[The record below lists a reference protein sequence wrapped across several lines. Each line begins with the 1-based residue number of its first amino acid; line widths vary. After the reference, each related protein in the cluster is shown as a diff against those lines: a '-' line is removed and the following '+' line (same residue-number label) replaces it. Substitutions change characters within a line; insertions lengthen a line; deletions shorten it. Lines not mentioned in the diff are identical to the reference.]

1 LQRVITVNEDPMK
14 YFQEQLSVADNR
26 QLGAQIDLVRE
37 MTAQAFSTAEQVLA
51 LNISTSRAS
60 AERAAS
66 TLRQLFSITDPRDL
80 LTLGSQTQE
89 QLSAMYAYGRELL
102 NIATDARMNM
112 VRHNAGLPTPAPE
125 QPAARQAAPAP
136 AAPVA
141 DEPAA
146 QQQTSPVAPPHLVAV
161 PDSPASAEPPRA
173 KAKPVA
179 KAVGKATGKR
189 AGAPHPSAAPIATG
203 QAGDVALPRLDPAKV
218 APVLELK
225 PRKSQRK
232 K

>member
-1 LQRVITVNEDPMK
+1 V
-14 YFQEQLSVADNR
+14 
-26 QLGAQIDLVRE
+26 
-37 MTAQAFSTAEQVLA
+37 TAQAFATAEQVLA

-66 TLRQLFSITDPRDL
+66 TFRQLFSITDPRDL

-89 QLSAMYAYGRELL
+89 QLSAMYAYGRELM
-102 NIATDARMNM
+102 NIATDARLNM
-112 VRHNAGLPTPAPE
+112 ARHNAGLPTPAPE
-125 QPAARQAAPAP
+125 QPAAQTAPAP

-141 DEPAA
+141 DEPAPE
-146 QQQTSPVAPPHLVAV
+146 QQASAAPPPRLVAV
-161 PDSPASAEPPRA
+161 ADAPASAEPPRA

-203 QAGDVALPRLDPAKV
+203 QAGDVALPRLDPATV

>member
-1 LQRVITVNEDPMK
+1 
-14 YFQEQLSVADNR
+14 
-26 QLGAQIDLVRE
+26 
-37 MTAQAFSTAEQVLA
+37 VLA

-66 TLRQLFSITDPRDL
+66 TFRQLFSITDPRDL

-89 QLSAMYAYGRELL
+89 LLSAMYAYGRELL
-102 NIATDARMNM
+102 NIATDARLNM

-125 QPAARQAAPAP
+125 QPAAAQAAPSP

-141 DEPAA
+141 DEPAPE
-146 QQQTSPVAPPHLVAV
+146 QQASAVAAPQLMAV
-161 PDSPASAEPPRA
+161 PDAAASAEPPSV

-189 AGAPHPSAAPIATG
+189 AGALHPSAAPVATG
-203 QAGDVALPRLDPAKV
+203 KAGDVVLPRLDPAKV

-225 PRKSQRK
+225 PRKTQRK